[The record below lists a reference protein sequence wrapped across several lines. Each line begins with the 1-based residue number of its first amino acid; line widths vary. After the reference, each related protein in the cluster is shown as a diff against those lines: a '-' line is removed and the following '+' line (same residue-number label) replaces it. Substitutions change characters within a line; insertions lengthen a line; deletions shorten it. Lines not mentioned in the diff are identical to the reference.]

1 VAPVRELPERPAP
14 AQRPQVAPSPGAP
27 PEPTRDTHPPGA
39 SWRADALAASPHRRL
54 ADDIPL
60 PLADFDAE
68 RAAAVCA
75 DISRDLLQDFAA
87 GLVLLPAA
95 ERRRVQA
102 LAAYARTLFDF
113 ACQPGVEGE
122 RLAQINRWEW
132 ELEGA
137 LAGEPAGQPVFVAL
151 AEAERRRPWCRSGL
165 AAMAAL
171 ARRLASREQPAF
183 AQAEAEA
190 LAAALAETLFD
201 GPAGLATRAVGA
213 RALAAAGL
221 TAGGAIEATA
231 RRDPAVAR
239 AAVEAPPAYRTF
251 VRFIE
256 RGAAELLRQRAGGVG
271 PPRLGLGTR
280 LRYLVLAR
288 LQ

>member
-1 VAPVRELPERPAP
+1 MAPVRELPERPAS
-14 AQRPQVAPSPGAP
+14 AQRPQVTPPPGAP

-231 RRDPAVAR
+231 RRDPAMAR
-239 AAVEAPPAYRTF
+239 AAVEAPAAYRTF

-256 RGAAELLRQRAGGVG
+256 RAAAELLRQRAGGVG